1 MDQDEYILTLIYTDK
16 INILQY
22 VMKAKTFLLQLQ
34 VFTNT
39 IKQFFGFTYLV
50 PFRGEKSI
58 LFMNKIRKIIWKY
71 RWKKSLL
78 KIKGSFISY
87 QKGGWPLTLG
97 SLIIWHFNIMFCW
110 RLSKT
115 SHIPLIKS
123 NVRSPPCSQRD
134 RVKFIY

>member
-50 PFRGEKSI
+50 PFRDEKSI
-58 LFMNKIRKIIWKY
+58 LFMNKIRKII
-71 RWKKSLL
+71 
-78 KIKGSFISY
+78 
-87 QKGGWPLTLG
+87 
-97 SLIIWHFNIMFCW
+97 
-110 RLSKT
+110 
-115 SHIPLIKS
+115 
-123 NVRSPPCSQRD
+123 
-134 RVKFIY
+134 